1 MEKLY
6 RNTAPNFKTIETLDI
21 LPHKR
26 HKLSNNIPV
35 YVLNGGSQDVL
46 KIEFIFNAGI
56 WNQETPLIAS
66 MTNSMLNEG
75 TNKYTAAEIAEK
87 FDFYGSY
94 IGFSTGKHDASVS
107 LYTLNKYLSETLKV
121 TENLLK
127 NSTFPDKEFQTVLQK
142 KKQQFQ
148 IEHEKTNVLAK
159 DKFNELIYGQ
169 KHPYANV
176 FSNKEF
182 EKLKIESVKEFY
194 TKFYRPENCHIIV
207 AGKVSDEVIQQLE
220 DLFGEDKWPAKKQV
234 NIPVHTPT
242 KCKDKKTFVCK
253 EDAVQACIRIGRPI
267 FNKTHKDYTTLQL
280 FNLILGGYFGSR
292 LMQNIREDKGYTYG
306 INSLVI
312 SYLNAGH
319 FVIVTE
325 VGSDVCKDAITEIFK
340 EVKKLREELISDQEI
355 KLVKNYLSGEM
366 LRNLDSPFALS
377 ESLKGN
383 LPFGLDN
390 SYYQRFIKEIKEIK
404 PQDIRN
410 LANKY
415 FQEKDLQLVVCG
427 PTSCNEAIK

>member
-21 LPHKR
+21 LPDKR
-26 HKLSNNIPV
+26 YKLSNNIPV
-35 YVLNGGSQDVL
+35 YVLNGGSQDVV

-56 WNQETPLIAS
+56 WQQDTPLIAS

-107 LYTLNKYLSETLKV
+107 LYTLNKYLSETLEV

-127 NSTFPDKEFQTVLQK
+127 NSTFPEKEFQTVLQK

-148 IEHEKTNVLAK
+148 IEHQKTNVLAK
-159 DKFNELIYGQ
+159 DKFCELIYGR

-176 FSNKEF
+176 FSDQEF
-182 EKLKIESVKEFY
+182 ENLNIKSVKDFY
-194 TKFYRPENCHIIV
+194 SKYYRPENCHIIV
-207 AGKVSDEVIQQLE
+207 AGKVNNEVMQLLE
-220 DLFGEDKWPAKKQV
+220 ELFGNDKWPAKEPV
-234 NIPVHTPT
+234 NIPLHETN
-242 KCKDKKTFVCK
+242 KSSDKKTFVCK

-267 FNKTHKDYTTLQL
+267 FNKKHKDYTTLQL
-280 FNLILGGYFGSR
+280 FNLVLGGYFGSR

-306 INSLVI
+306 INSLIV

-340 EVKKLREELISDQEI
+340 EIKKLREELISDEEI
-355 KLVKNYLSGEM
+355 KLIKNYLSGEM

-390 SYYQRFIKEIKEIK
+390 SYYQHFIKETKKITPEN
-404 PQDIRN
+404 IRN
-410 LANKY
+410 LAIEY

-427 PTSCNEAIK
+427 PASCSEAIK